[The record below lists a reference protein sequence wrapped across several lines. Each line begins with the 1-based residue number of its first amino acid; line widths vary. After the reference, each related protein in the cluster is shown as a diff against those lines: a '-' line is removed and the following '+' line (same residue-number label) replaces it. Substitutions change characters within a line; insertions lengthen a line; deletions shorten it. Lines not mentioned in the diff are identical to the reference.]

1 MRAIK
6 LEVREFAMLIAFRN
20 AGRGNERIS
29 ARFKAAIAAYNPAI
43 RIRRLPPTSTTN
55 GTNFRGN
62 LHEQSLK
69 RGLYFE
75 CALRELVCASTQR
88 WKPCVHPVELW
99 KVCGEPGRSRTVA
112 TEFFI
117 LCEAVCLYL
126 YFYFSRLVF
135 ALPDRALLGGMIGPA
150 RAGGDDEDELCQGC
164 GAGARRP

>member
-69 RGLYFE
+69 RVSTLNVHCANRFAQVHKGGSPVYILWSYGKFVENREDRGLRAHVYAGNFYFV
-75 CALRELVCASTQR
+75 RERLSLLLFFPSGLCFA
-88 WKPCVHPVELW
+88 K
-99 KVCGEPGRSRTVA
+99 SRTTCRNDCA
-112 TEFFI
+112 
-117 LCEAVCLYL
+117 C
-126 YFYFSRLVF
+126 
-135 ALPDRALLGGMIGPA
+135 A
-150 RAGGDDEDELCQGC
+150 R
-164 GAGARRP
+164 